1 MFERYTE
8 QAKQAIESAKAE
20 AMHRGAQAV
29 STSHLLLGLASDDAS
44 RVAQIAK
51 LKDRANDICAG
62 LGISPRPAAP
72 SQVVGQSNVP
82 YSPGG
87 APYQSSVPYNQG
99 GVPVYQNFAP
109 LSQGSIPMSPGSI
122 PFSADAQV
130 ALAHAEK
137 EANRDWSQHIDTD
150 HLLRGL
156 MRFKNDASDSL
167 KSAGIHLPDV
177 RAAAKQHRI
186 QIPSAKSS
194 FGWLFKQMWK
204 LAWPVVW
211 RLGLA
216 VIIAVAVVIALHYIK
231 L

>member
-44 RVAQIAK
+44 RAAQIAK

-62 LGISPRPAAP
+62 FGISPRPAAP
-72 SQVVGQSNVP
+72 GQGFSQSAVP
-82 YSPGG
+82 YSLGG
-87 APYQSSVPYNQG
+87 VPYQSSGPYYQGSVPIN
-99 GVPVYQNFAP
+99 QNFAP
-109 LSQGSIPMSPGSI
+109 LSQGSVPIGPGNM
-122 PFSADAQV
+122 PFSADAQM

-156 MRFKNDASDSL
+156 MRFKNDASDAL
-167 KSAGIHLPDV
+167 QSAGIHLPDI

-211 RLGLA
+211 RVGL
-216 VIIAVAVVIALHYIK
+216 VVLVAVAVVVAIHFIK
-231 L
+231 K